1 MEETH
6 RALLAL
12 QDLDGR
18 LAGAQERLQTF
29 DPQLEELRAPVAELE
44 RERDAARAELVRM
57 RDEVQRMERNA
68 GRNRERLAGYEARLG
83 KGRPDEATTR
93 AEIDLISRAVDAD
106 VEEAAELSR
115 QITRAE
121 LKVDELGEKLAAA
134 EAEIRPRQD
143 EVTAARTEL
152 EEEIA
157 LLRQQRENLAVRVDP
172 ATLRLY
178 DRVRAGRSRSA
189 LAPLTLD
196 GACGHCFNVVPV
208 QRQSEIRR
216 GVTLQRC
223 EACGVILYPGQ

>member
-1 MEETH
+1 MDETY

-12 QDLDGR
+12 QEIDGR
-18 LAGAQERLQTF
+18 LAVAQERLQTF
-29 DPQLEELRAPVAELE
+29 DPQLEELRAPLAELE
-44 RERDAARAELVRM
+44 REREAARAELARM

-68 GRNRERLAGYEARLG
+68 GRNRERLVGYEARLG

-134 EAEIRPRQD
+134 EAEVRPRQD
-143 EVTAARTEL
+143 EVTAARTEA
-152 EEEIA
+152 EEELA
-157 LLRQQRENLAVRVDP
+157 LLRQQRENMAVRVDQ
-172 ATLRLY
+172 AILRLY

-189 LAPLTLD
+189 LAPLTAD

-216 GVTLQRC
+216 GGTLQRC